1 MVPLQDVDVIT
12 NNNNNKRIRI
22 MLRSLNGGYSVSLQ
36 ELITDGSLAGLYAE
50 FSSPV
55 FKLPDAQTSFEHAIN
70 SLRVFL
76 QYARDDIRTVNNPC
90 NCELLAVA
98 DEKSVLQLL
107 GLNIDPTVN
116 R

>member
-1 MVPLQDVDVIT
+1 MVPLQDVDVVT
-12 NNNNNKRIRI
+12 NNNKRMRI

-55 FKLPDAQTSFEHAIN
+55 FKFPDAQTSFEYAIK

-76 QYARDDIRTVNNPC
+76 YYAQDDIKTVNNPC
-90 NCELLAVA
+90 NCELLAVV
-98 DEKSVLQLL
+98 DQKSVLQLL

-116 R
+116 Q